1 MFNPSKQLIIDLT
14 REVLG
19 PDYWLVNSVSLQA
32 THMVVFANFSLAA
45 LIEDVATQIIPLGFE
60 KTMGNKGALK
70 IAFKL
75 AKTRISF
82 INCHLPS
89 G

>member
-1 MFNPSKQLIIDLT
+1 
-14 REVLG
+14 
-19 PDYWLVNSVSLQA
+19 
-32 THMVVFANFSLAA
+32 MVVFANFSLAA
-45 LIEDVATQIIPLGFE
+45 LIEDVETFFTPLGFE

-75 AKTRISF
+75 AKTRICF
-82 INCHLPS
+82 INCHLAS